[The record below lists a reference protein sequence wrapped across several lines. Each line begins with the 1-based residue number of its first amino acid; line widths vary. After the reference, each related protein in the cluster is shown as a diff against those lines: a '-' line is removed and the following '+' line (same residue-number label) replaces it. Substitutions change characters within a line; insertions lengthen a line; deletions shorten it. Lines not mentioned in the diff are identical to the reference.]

1 KIGFTQC
8 VGGTMSYGFLN
19 ELGPLLGGIAF
30 ASRSGA
36 AIAAEIGSMVVT
48 EQIDALRSMAVSP
61 IRYLVV
67 PRVLAAI
74 IMLPLLTAIAD
85 VAGIYGA
92 YLFALLKGVPSG
104 TYCESV
110 HTYT

>member
-1 KIGFTQC
+1 
-8 VGGTMSYGFLN
+8 
-19 ELGPLLGGIAF
+19 GPVLGGVAF

-48 EQIDALRSMAVSP
+48 EQIDALRSMAISP
-61 IRYLVV
+61 VRYLVV

-85 VAGIYGA
+85 VAGLYGSF
-92 YLFALLKGVPSG
+92 LFAMLKGVPSE
-104 TYCESV
+104 TFWESV
-110 HTYT
+110 HTYTIAQDLFSG